1 MTTPCLQ
8 NAWSVH
14 EAELRNYL
22 RHRLGDA
29 AEADDLLHDLFLKV
43 WRQGEAFCAIAN
55 PRAWLFEVARN
66 LIVDR
71 RRKAHRHDPLPDQ
84 IASTEPEEI
93 AVDALADCLP
103 RVLAELSAED
113 REAIVL
119 CDLGDMTQAR
129 FAELKGLS
137 LPGAK
142 SRVQRARRHLRERMS
157 QACQVRFDEAGRVC
171 CFVPRPPLPAPASGG
186 NDEKPGG

>member
-1 MTTPCLQ
+1 MACRSLNVSTSGYYELVSRPPSIR
-8 NAWSVH
+8 AVAD
-14 EAELRNYL
+14 AELTTTIR
-22 RHRLGDA
+22 RVHRDSRGTYGA
-29 AEADDLLHDLFLKV
+29 
-43 WRQGEAFCAIAN
+43 
-55 PRAWLFEVARN
+55 
-66 LIVDR
+66 
-71 RRKAHRHDPLPDQ
+71 
-84 IASTEPEEI
+84 
-93 AVDALADCLP
+93 P
-103 RVLAELSAED
+103 RVLAELSTED